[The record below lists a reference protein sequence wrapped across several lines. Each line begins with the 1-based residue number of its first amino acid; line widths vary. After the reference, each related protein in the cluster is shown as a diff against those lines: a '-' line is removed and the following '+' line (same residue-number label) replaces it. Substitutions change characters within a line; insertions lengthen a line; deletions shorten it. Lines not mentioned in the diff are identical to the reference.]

1 MAGFQRHFHQRL
13 LGGVCGGLASRLAF
27 SAAFWRALFL
37 LLCPLTLGAA
47 AFLYLALWFWLP
59 TAAPTPT
66 LPSPPRQPLRR
77 AILLSLALVG
87 VLGSGALWRAG
98 RLAPVDAALVL
109 VLLGGALLTAA
120 KCRHALLTAAK
131 CRHALLTAAKC
142 RHVLASCSDLRPR
155 GAFALPLIALSLP
168 LVLLIWRSGA
178 LSPGLADALERAAPA
193 TLLLFGLRAL
203 GRGYRPERNRA
214 VAANA
219 FALCGTGALC
229 VGVAALAFARHDARL
244 RDDTREQAILTRA
257 LPADL
262 RLLRLELS
270 AIASDIIVER
280 ALAPLPQISGTY
292 VGGAN
297 LMLALEC
304 NGDRCAEDGRLPA
317 RADGTADLLIR
328 ESQREAF
335 PPLRARGRGELR
347 LQLPAD
353 APLDLL
359 IRSGAGEIILS
370 LGGLQLERLNVELA
384 RGDALVSLP
393 HYAPLGTPRGEA
405 IGGIA
410 LAEGNL
416 TLRLPAGLDARLP
429 VITAGDAEF
438 PRAHFAREGDALVAI
453 AASAEGGW
461 SHLQLSVVDGTIRLL
476 VVEE

>member
-59 TAAPTPT
+59 IAAPTPT

-120 KCRHALLTAAK
+120 KCRY
-131 CRHALLTAAKC
+131 
-142 RHVLASCSDLRPR
+142 VLASCSDLRPR

-193 TLLLFGLRAL
+193 SLLLFGLRAL

-304 NGDRCAEDGRLPA
+304 NGDRCADDGRLPA

-429 VITAGDAEF
+429 VITAGDVEF